1 MWKLKKNL
9 TNGKNHPLPSGI
21 AQLDAEDD
29 DIFRAR
35 FRILKNKLTLKPDIP
50 LCTIERTIKDY
61 VDLDNE
67 QIYNFSHPSRQFT
80 EEDLHLVLEI
90 GNNQSC
96 MKDVF
101 IVYTPDL
108 VDEERC
114 ASYAAKKGCKTANM
128 IHIVLNINPG
138 KGLVNTTEQNGHWVY
153 CCIMNEKEIL
163 FGDPMGSRIIPANIR
178 PVLNPFYY
186 EQFGKVISTREV
198 KIKNCSLQPNFPVQT
213 CSTMW
218 SCCCNALSQLL

>member
-1 MWKLKKNL
+1 M
-9 TNGKNHPLPSGI
+9 
-21 AQLDAEDD
+21 
-29 DIFRAR
+29 
-35 FRILKNKLTLKPDIP
+35 
-50 LCTIERTIKDY
+50 
-61 VDLDNE
+61 
-67 QIYNFSHPSRQFT
+67 HPSRQFT

-213 CSTMW
+213 CSTICGLVAAML
-218 SCCCNALSQLL
+218 CLSSFNGELYKEMFFTQTENVDLELIKKQS